1 MAGKAGAAAAVK
13 GMARLRVLSGKAT
26 PSPAIGQALG
36 PLGVNMAEFC
46 KKFND
51 DTAKLTPGMP
61 VPTLL
66 TAYEDRTYS
75 FEMKT
80 PPTSWFLKQVSG
92 VDKGSKTP
100 GKEFV
105 GKVSVKHIYEIA
117 KIKKTDAHQA
127 LVPIESLSRSVA
139 STAKSMGLRVVH

>member
-1 MAGKAGAAAAVK
+1 MAGPAIK

-51 DTAKLTPGMP
+51 ETAKLTPGMP
-61 VPTLL
+61 IPTLL
-66 TAYEDRTYS
+66 TAYEDRTYK

-80 PPTSWFLKQVSG
+80 PPTSWFLKQVAG
-92 VDKGSKTP
+92 VDKGSNNP
-100 GKEFV
+100 GKEEV
-105 GKVSVKHIYEIA
+105 GKVSVKQIYEIA
-117 KIKKTDAHQA
+117 KIKKTDDHQF
-127 LVPIESLSRSVA
+127 LVPLESLSRSIA
-139 STAKSMGLRVVH
+139 STAKSMGLKVVA

>member
-1 MAGKAGAAAAVK
+1 MAGPAVK

-61 VPTLL
+61 IPTLL
-66 TAYEDRTYS
+66 TAYEDRTYK

-80 PPTSWFLKQVSG
+80 PPTSWFLKQVAG
-92 VDKGSKTP
+92 VDKGSNNP
-100 GKEFV
+100 GKEEV
-105 GKVSVKHIYEIA
+105 GKVSVKQIYEIA
-117 KIKKTDAHQA
+117 KIKKTDDHQF
-127 LVPIESLSRSVA
+127 LVPMESLSRSIA
-139 STAKSMGLRVVH
+139 STAKSMGLKVVA

>member
-1 MAGKAGAAAAVK
+1 
-13 GMARLRVLSGKAT
+13 
-26 PSPAIGQALG
+26 
-36 PLGVNMAEFC
+36 MAEFC

-80 PPTSWFLKQVSG
+80 PPTMM
-92 VDKGSKTP
+92 DKLSSPNLTTLP
-100 GKEFV
+100 
-105 GKVSVKHIYEIA
+105 SHPR
-117 KIKKTDAHQA
+117 IK
-127 LVPIESLSRSVA
+127 
-139 STAKSMGLRVVH
+139 